1 MVIIMVIIMVVIRHR
16 LCADIMQGGD
26 EGVRRAILFAVG
38 NTVVSDTLD
47 AARVLCSG
55 QDGKKARKKE
65 RTTRGTNK
73 EKRNKFSREKYARS
87 KLPKSSYAPNEW
99 IRLGAG

>member
-1 MVIIMVIIMVVIRHR
+1 
-16 LCADIMQGGD
+16 MQGGD

-55 QDGKKARKKE
+55 QDGKKAR
-65 RTTRGTNK
+65 RK
-73 EKRNKFSREKYARS
+73 EKYGTRQDKTREEKPKKRKGKESS
-87 KLPKSSYAPNEW
+87 KQIAKSASYYM
-99 IRLGAG
+99 AGSD

>member
-1 MVIIMVIIMVVIRHR
+1 
-16 LCADIMQGGD
+16 MQGGD

-55 QDGKKARKKE
+55 QDGKKAR
-65 RTTRGTNK
+65 
-73 EKRNKFSREKYARS
+73 REKCT
-87 KLPKSSYAPNEW
+87 PKK
-99 IRLGAG
+99 